1 MTYGVLGV
9 GAIGAAIVTGLC
21 ENVDDAPQVLLSPRN
36 AGIAADL
43 AERYA
48 TVDVAADN
56 QAVVDGAR
64 VVIVCVRPQVAH
76 TVLAEL
82 RFPADRV
89 VISTMAGV
97 PVKTLQRLVAPATDV
112 ARVIPLPSVARREGI
127 TPVHPPNAAAT
138 ALFDRLGETVE
149 LADVKAFD
157 AFSASTATIAAH
169 FAYLNT
175 IAAWLES
182 QEIPAPAA
190 RRYVASMF
198 AGLAEPTRS
207 GEPFE
212 QLAREYATSGGTNEQ
227 FLSGLEQGGTRHDRH
242 VRRRDARRSRARE
255 YRCSLRANRQP
266 NHSVDAGAPTAAQS
280 CSSSELLGS

>member
-1 MTYGVLGV
+1 MVYGVLGV

-36 AGIAADL
+36 AGIAAGL
-43 AERYA
+43 TQRFA

-56 QAVVDGAR
+56 QAVVDGAP
-64 VVIVCVRPQVAH
+64 VVLVCVRPQVAA

-89 VISTMAGV
+89 VISAMAGV
-97 PVKTLQRLVAPATDV
+97 PVTTLQRLVAPATDV
-112 ARVIPLPSVARREGI
+112 ARVIPLPSVARRDGI

-138 ALFDRLGETVE
+138 ALFDRLGETAE
-149 LADVKAFD
+149 LADVKAFE

-169 FAYLNT
+169 FAYLST

-190 RRYVASMF
+190 TRYVASMF
-198 AGLAEPTRS
+198 AGLAEATRS
-207 GEPFE
+207 GERFE
-212 QLAREYATSGGTNEQ
+212 QLAREHATPGGINEQ
-227 FLSGLEQGGTRHDRH
+227 FLNELEQRGTFERVSLGLRRVLDR
-242 VRRRDARRSRARE
+242 
-255 YRCSLRANRQP
+255 L
-266 NHSVDAGAPTAAQS
+266 TMT
-280 CSSSELLGS
+280 

>member
-1 MTYGVLGV
+1 MVYGVLGV

-36 AGIAADL
+36 AGIAAGL
-43 AERYA
+43 AQRFA
-48 TVDVAADN
+48 SVDVAADN
-56 QAVVDGAR
+56 QAVVDGAQ
-64 VVIVCVRPQVAH
+64 VVVVCVRPQVAQ

-89 VISTMAGV
+89 VVSAMAGV
-97 PVKTLQRLVAPATDV
+97 PVTTLQRLVAPATDV
-112 ARVIPLPSVARREGI
+112 ARVIPLPSVARRDGI

-149 LADVKAFD
+149 LGDVKAFE

-182 QEIPAPAA
+182 QEIPPPAA
-190 RRYVASMF
+190 THYVASMF
-198 AGLAEPTRS
+198 AGLAEATRS
-207 GEPFE
+207 GERFE
-212 QLAREYATSGGTNEQ
+212 QLAREHATPGGINEQ
-227 FLSGLEQGGTRHDRH
+227 FLSELEQGGTFERVTLGLRRVLDR
-242 VRRRDARRSRARE
+242 
-255 YRCSLRANRQP
+255 L
-266 NHSVDAGAPTAAQS
+266 TTT
-280 CSSSELLGS
+280 

>member
-1 MTYGVLGV
+1 MVYGVLGV

-36 AGIAADL
+36 AGIAAGL
-43 AERYA
+43 AQRFA
-48 TVDVAADN
+48 SVDVAADN
-56 QAVVDGAR
+56 QAVVDGAQ
-64 VVIVCVRPQVAH
+64 VVVVCVRPEVAQ

-89 VISTMAGV
+89 VVSAMAGV
-97 PVKTLQRLVAPATDV
+97 PVTTLQRLVAPATDV
-112 ARVIPLPSVARREGI
+112 ARVIPLPSVARRDGI

-149 LADVKAFD
+149 LGDVKAFE

-182 QEIPAPAA
+182 QEIPPPAA
-190 RRYVASMF
+190 THYVASMF
-198 AGLAEPTRS
+198 AGLAEATRS
-207 GEPFE
+207 RERFE
-212 QLAREYATSGGTNEQ
+212 QLAREHATPGGINEQ
-227 FLSGLEQGGTRHDRH
+227 FLNELEQGGIFERVTLGLRRVLDR
-242 VRRRDARRSRARE
+242 
-255 YRCSLRANRQP
+255 L
-266 NHSVDAGAPTAAQS
+266 TTT
-280 CSSSELLGS
+280 

>member
-1 MTYGVLGV
+1 MVYGVLGV

-36 AGIAADL
+36 AGIAAGL
-43 AERYA
+43 TQRFA

-56 QAVVDGAR
+56 QAVVDGAP
-64 VVIVCVRPQVAH
+64 VVLVCVRPQVAA

-89 VISTMAGV
+89 VISAMAGV
-97 PVKTLQRLVAPATDV
+97 PVTRLQRLVAPATDV
-112 ARVIPLPSVARREGI
+112 ARVIPLPSVARRDGI

-138 ALFDRLGETVE
+138 ALFDRLGETAE
-149 LADVKAFD
+149 LADVKAFE

-190 RRYVASMF
+190 TRYVASMF
-198 AGLAEPTRS
+198 AGLAEATRS
-207 GEPFE
+207 GERFE
-212 QLAREYATSGGTNEQ
+212 QLAREHATPGGINKQ
-227 FLSGLEQGGTRHDRH
+227 FLNELEQGGAFERVSLGLRRVLDR
-242 VRRRDARRSRARE
+242 
-255 YRCSLRANRQP
+255 L
-266 NHSVDAGAPTAAQS
+266 TTT
-280 CSSSELLGS
+280 